1 MLNVYRDQRT
11 KTCSLKEIK
20 NVWKRRNLKNFV
32 KYSYSS
38 KKSVKL
44 LKLLSQALPVGLTI
58 DDCLTVAVISHE
70 QHPGKDFHTGRATDC
85 PSFPR
90 TEGFSAAWDFQSRAK

>member
-1 MLNVYRDQRT
+1 MLNVYKDQRT

-20 NVWKRRNLKNFV
+20 NVWKRLNLKNFV

-44 LKLLSQALPVGLTI
+44 LKLLSQALPVGLAI
-58 DDCLTVAVISHE
+58 DDYLTVAVNIL
-70 QHPGKDFHTGRATDC
+70 
-85 PSFPR
+85 
-90 TEGFSAAWDFQSRAK
+90 

>member
-1 MLNVYRDQRT
+1 MLNVYKDQRT

-20 NVWKRRNLKNFV
+20 RLNLKNFV

-44 LKLLSQALPVGLTI
+44 LKLLSQALPVGLAI
-58 DDCLTVAVISHE
+58 DDYLTVAVNI
-70 QHPGKDFHTGRATDC
+70 P
-85 PSFPR
+85 
-90 TEGFSAAWDFQSRAK
+90 

>member
-1 MLNVYRDQRT
+1 MLNVYKDQRA

-20 NVWKRRNLKNFV
+20 NVWKRLNLKNFV

-44 LKLLSQALPVGLTI
+44 LKLLSQALPVGLAI
-58 DDCLTVAVISHE
+58 DDCLTVAVNI
-70 QHPGKDFHTGRATDC
+70 P
-85 PSFPR
+85 
-90 TEGFSAAWDFQSRAK
+90 